1 MADKLEKKRKPMVK
15 KSATPLAETK
25 EPLVTNDQPAPGVRG
40 DLSPKKDV
48 FNAETAQVLRD
59 ADAGKN
65 LTRYVDEDD
74 LFRKLGIKIG
84 KA

>member
-1 MADKLEKKRKPMVK
+1 MASKLVRGKPVVEKP
-15 KSATPLAETK
+15 ATIKADPKGAV
-25 EPLVTNDQPAPGVRG
+25 VTNDGVSSTASDEG
-40 DLSPKKDV
+40 TSTKEV

-65 LTRYVDEDD
+65 LTRSVDEDD
-74 LFRKLGIKIG
+74 LFGKLGIKLG

>member
-1 MADKLEKKRKPMVK
+1 MANKLKKKKPEVK
-15 KSATPLAETK
+15 KSEIAGTEHKDAT
-25 EPLVTNDQPAPGVRG
+25 VGNDQPAAEAGEVSS
-40 DLSPKKDV
+40 LTKDI

-59 ADAGKN
+59 ADAGRN
-65 LTRYVDEDD
+65 LTHYVDEDD

>member
-1 MADKLEKKRKPMVK
+1 MANKLKKKAVVKTSAKPTTEDGVETTAEK
-15 KSATPLAETK
+15 ATNLNGGDAE
-25 EPLVTNDQPAPGVRG
+25 
-40 DLSPKKDV
+40 SSKKDV

-59 ADAGKN
+59 TAAGKN

-74 LFRKLGIKIG
+74 LFRKLGIEIG

>member
-1 MADKLEKKRKPMVK
+1 MANKLVKGKPVVK
-15 KSATPLAETK
+15 KPATIKTDPK
-25 EPLVTNDQPAPGVRG
+25 GSVVTNDGVSSTTSDG
-40 DLSPKKDV
+40 TIPTKDV

-65 LTRYVDEDD
+65 LTRSVDEDD
-74 LFRKLGIKIG
+74 LFRKLGIKVG

>member
-1 MADKLEKKRKPMVK
+1 MANKLVRGKPVVK
-15 KSATPLAETK
+15 KSATIKTK
-25 EPLVTNDQPAPGVRG
+25 SKKVMVMNDQPAPSVS
-40 DLSPKKDV
+40 DVPSPKNDV

-65 LTRYVDEDD
+65 LTRSVDQDD

-84 KA
+84 KP

>member
-1 MADKLEKKRKPMVK
+1 MANKLKNKKPVVK
-15 KSATPLAETK
+15 TPAEPTTENKRDTTNASDDQAPK
-25 EPLVTNDQPAPGVRG
+25 EV
-40 DLSPKKDV
+40 V

-59 ADAGKN
+59 TAAGKN

-74 LFRKLGIKIG
+74 LFKKLGIKIG

>member
-1 MADKLEKKRKPMVK
+1 MANKLKNKKPVVKKPMEPIAEAGK
-15 KSATPLAETK
+15 DATVEKASVLNGSGTE
-25 EPLVTNDQPAPGVRG
+25 
-40 DLSPKKDV
+40 SPKKDV

-59 ADAGKN
+59 TAAGKN

>member
-1 MADKLEKKRKPMVK
+1 MANKLVKGKPVVK
-15 KSATPLAETK
+15 KPATIKTDPNGAV
-25 EPLVTNDQPAPGVRG
+25 VTNDGVSSARSG
-40 DLSPKKDV
+40 ETTRTRDV

-65 LTRYVDEDD
+65 LTRSVDEDD
-74 LFRKLGIKIG
+74 LFRKLGIKLG